1 MKIIKITKPEN
12 ADQQL
17 KDLKEGLIYEHD
29 FQLIVENKDNEP
41 DEYMGKLIITKISE
55 EEKPKSR
62 RRFSIKKL
70 KYLTDK

>member
-1 MKIIKITKPEN
+1 MKIIKIKKELEN
-12 ADQQL
+12 QQL

-41 DEYMGKLIITKISE
+41 DEYMGKLIITKKSE
-55 EEKPKSR
+55 EEKPKNR

-70 KYLTDK
+70 KPISE